1 MLHRHASLSLGVK
14 WWVKTFHL
22 IQCVACAPDARDG
35 TL

>member
-14 WWVKTFHL
+14 WWVKNS
-22 IQCVACAPDARDG
+22 QMKQRVACAPDTRKG